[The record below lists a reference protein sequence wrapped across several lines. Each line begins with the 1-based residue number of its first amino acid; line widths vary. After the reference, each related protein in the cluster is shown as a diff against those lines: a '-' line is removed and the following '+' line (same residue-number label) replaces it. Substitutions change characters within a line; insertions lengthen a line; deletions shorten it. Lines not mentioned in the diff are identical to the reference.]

1 MSALSQTKW
10 TLNRLRDCNPE
21 RRGEVML
28 DCVTRIRAEAVK
40 EANGMLHM
48 ADEIVTALTA
58 ERDALKLKLRIDAA
72 VEFAKSSIPSEP
84 VILIIPNSMRAKAHT
99 DAPV

>member
-40 EANGMLHM
+40 EANDMLHM

-58 ERDALKLKLRIDAA
+58 ERDTLMERLGVK
-72 VEFAKSSIPSEP
+72 
-84 VILIIPNSMRAKAHT
+84 
-99 DAPV
+99 DAPL